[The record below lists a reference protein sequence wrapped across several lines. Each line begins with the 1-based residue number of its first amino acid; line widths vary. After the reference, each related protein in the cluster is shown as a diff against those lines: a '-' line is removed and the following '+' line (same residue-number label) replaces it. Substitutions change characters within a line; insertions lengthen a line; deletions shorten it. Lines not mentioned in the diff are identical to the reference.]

1 MRTGMP
7 PSDMEAVE
15 SRCDRV
21 FNKILIKAICD
32 SREKERR
39 EGRRGDKRER
49 KRRSRG
55 RERRR
60 ERGSEHHQTGKSV
73 YILRTN

>member
-1 MRTGMP
+1 MP

-55 RERRR
+55 KKRMMQSQKDDDCRFK
-60 ERGSEHHQTGKSV
+60 RGQK
-73 YILRTN
+73 ILSGE